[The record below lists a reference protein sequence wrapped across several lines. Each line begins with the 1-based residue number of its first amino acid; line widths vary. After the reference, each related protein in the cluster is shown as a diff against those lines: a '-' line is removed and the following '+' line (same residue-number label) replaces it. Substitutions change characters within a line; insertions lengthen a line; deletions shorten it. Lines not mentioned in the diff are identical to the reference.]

1 MTTSARGTTVRA
13 VLSRFY
19 IPSGLLSVAVAL
31 TITAGA
37 SAGPV
42 ASAAKTCKTP
52 KYPGSGYFTS
62 LKATKVSCSEA
73 SKVALAF
80 HRCRT
85 RSSVKGRCTSKVR
98 KFSCRETSRT
108 TISTEIN
115 ARVTCTRSG
124 GKKVTLS
131 YQQNT

>member
-1 MTTSARGTTVRA
+1 MSRIA
-13 VLSRFY
+13 VF
-19 IPSGLLSVAVAL
+19 VAALAFLVAL
-31 TITAGA
+31 PA
-37 SAGPV
+37 SAQ
-42 ASAAKTCKTP
+42 AATCTPP

-80 HRCRT
+80 HKCRT

-98 KFSCRETSRT
+98 KFSCRETRT

-115 ARVTCTRSG
+115 GRVTCSRGG
-124 GKKVTLS
+124 GKKVTLT

>member
-1 MTTSARGTTVRA
+1 MSRIA
-13 VLSRFY
+13 VF
-19 IPSGLLSVAVAL
+19 VAALAFLVAL
-31 TITAGA
+31 PA
-37 SAGPV
+37 S
-42 ASAAKTCKTP
+42 ASAATCTPP

>member
-1 MTTSARGTTVRA
+1 MSRIA
-13 VLSRFY
+13 VFVAALA
-19 IPSGLLSVAVAL
+19 LLVAL
-31 TITAGA
+31 PA
-37 SAGPV
+37 S
-42 ASAAKTCKTP
+42 ASAATCTPP

-73 SKVALAF
+73 AKVALAF

-98 KFSCRETSRT
+98 KFSCRETRT

-115 ARVTCTRSG
+115 GRVTCTRGSR
-124 GKKVTLS
+124 KVQLT